1 MAFTITTNVSGN
13 GKVTGGGNYEVG
25 AKVTLKA
32 IGNDGY
38 IVDKWIYDTTKFN
51 FKFNVIF
58 HEGEDANYT
67 EDFVFN
73 MPNGNFSVTAIF
85 REKKTLSV
93 NATTDPYYVG
103 SVKVSDKT
111 IIETGSVTLYAREQD
126 GYVFDH
132 WSNGSTDNP
141 LTLTDVR
148 DNVNIVAYYRQLA
161 TIEYPTRWR
170 AFIKDQLDLN
180 GKPIAFVDVLSFDV
194 AEDLLT
200 SATSTFNCLSVSDNI
215 SNGDILVL
223 TNPQGIIRYSGVI
236 TSISDTTIQTSQIQ
250 SFFKGTWLYDL
261 PSDSQTDLETIF
273 LNAFN
278 RYCSGEMKNST
289 FTDELVKTRLGGFK
303 LTTSTTTSGEF
314 ETQEDNYTM
323 DMEQMIYNLY
333 ESYGIMVK
341 TDINYSGDNNIT
353 IGKSLSTSIKVG
365 NNTYSIIN
373 LSPITKLE
381 ETNRVIIYAK
391 DGTYRTTYVTK
402 ADGSRVEQPTS
413 IANRYGLVNT
423 KIVFSDDE
431 IDTILEANLPSEM
444 YNHKLTFTLRLNTH
458 LYKYDDFVLGMPLQ
472 VWNDSEYFST
482 ILTGR
487 SFSKQENQNV
497 VEVNYTCG
505 KVRTTLTKKLLL
517 RLGVK

>member
-1 MAFTITTNVSGN
+1 MYTIIVTDNGY
-13 GKVTGGGNYEVG
+13 GKVTGSGEYEAG
-25 AKVTLKA
+25 ESVTLKA
-32 IGNDGY
+32 IANDGY
-38 IVDKWIYDTTKFN
+38 IFEKWIYNLNKFDL
-51 FKFNVIF
+51 KFDIVF
-58 HEGEDANYT
+58 GAEDAYYGEVFT
-67 EDFVFN
+67 FN
-73 MPNGNFSVTAIF
+73 MPSNDVNITAVF

-93 NATTDPYYVG
+93 NVTTDPYQIG
-103 SVKVSDKT
+103 KSVTVSNYEV
-111 IIETGSVTLYAREQD
+111 IETGSVTLYAKQQD
-126 GYVFDH
+126 GYAFSH

-141 LTLTDVR
+141 LTLTNIK
-148 DNVNIVAYYRQLA
+148 DNINIVAYYRQLP
-161 TIEYPTRWR
+161 TESYSTRWK
-170 AFIKDQLDLN
+170 AFVKDQLDLN
-180 GKPIAFVDVLSFDV
+180 NKPIAFLDVVSFDV

-200 SATSTFNCLSVSDNI
+200 SATSSFDCLSAPDNI
-215 SNGDILVL
+215 SNGDIFVL

-236 TSISDTTIQTSQIQ
+236 TSISGVTIQTSQMQ

-261 PSDSQTDLETIF
+261 PSESQNDLENIF

-278 RYCSGEMKNST
+278 RYCSGKMKNST

-303 LTTSTTTSGEF
+303 MATNTTTSGEF
-314 ETQEDNYTM
+314 ETQDDNYTM

-341 TDINYSGDNNIT
+341 TDINFSGDNNIT
-353 IGKSLSTSIKVG
+353 IGKSLCSSIKVG

-373 LSPITKLE
+373 LSPVTKLE
-381 ETNRVIIYAK
+381 ETNRVIIYSK
-391 DGTYRTTYVTK
+391 DGAYRTTYVTK

-444 YNHKLTFTLRLNTH
+444 YNHKLTFTLRLNTY